1 MKRRKRRKTR
11 QQLTRILLTDISS
24 SFAVPSLKDK
34 DKSYKVYDDWINL
47 RKEAF
52 SFGKLT
58 KLVGYDATT
67 TIHFSACRK
76 RFQVELPS
84 IKICLSI
91 W

>member
-1 MKRRKRRKTR
+1 M
-11 QQLTRILLTDISS
+11 TRILLTDISS

-58 KLVGYDATT
+58 KLIRGYDATT
-67 TIHFSACRK
+67 
-76 RFQVELPS
+76 PS
-84 IKICLSI
+84 ILVLAENDSKWNTEHQDLSFDLVTVSTLKWI
-91 W
+91 LL